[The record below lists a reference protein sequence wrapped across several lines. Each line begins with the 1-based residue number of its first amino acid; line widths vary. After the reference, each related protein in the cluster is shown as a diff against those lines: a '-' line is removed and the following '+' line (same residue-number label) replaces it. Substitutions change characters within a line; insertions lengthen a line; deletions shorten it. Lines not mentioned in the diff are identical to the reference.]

1 MGDLWLRVCWWEVA
15 LALVDFSQEV
25 AFRNAEVLGLA
36 LYGYLVASFL
46 VAYVRGGWRA
56 NIELC
61 IQIAS
66 EEPHEIGYK
75 FGSCLPFLD
84 PSNKLVGPLDR
95 ARVVGPIDVLVGYA
109 GDGVSGG
116 DVTDLSDGATM
127 VVEVRGN
134 FGETPTFWSKILG
147 VGCVYDIGDD
157 AEGLCCSKGGVVN

>member
-1 MGDLWLRVCWWEVA
+1 M
-15 LALVDFSQEV
+15 ALVDFSQEV